1 MSSGDQTT
9 NHRRKGHEPRL
20 RTSYRSTMGRST
32 RCPKRRRPSL
42 SGPSAMRGRRAGRPT
57 AAATTREISSPGP
70 RKSSSAC
77 RSSAGRPQGRCAT
90 GSPRRLPTRNS
101 RRSTGAGSGR
111 TTGSSASTEIG
122 RRMRVVGTFPNGNSV
137 LMLATARLKY
147 VAEHKWGKRRCW
159 TCPN

>member
-111 TTGSSASTEIG
+111 TTGSSASTARSGGG
-122 RRMRVVGTFPNGNSV
+122 RGSSGPSQT
-137 LMLATARLKY
+137 ATRSSCWRRL
-147 VAEHKWGKRRCW
+147 G
-159 TCPN
+159 

>member
-42 SGPSAMRGRRAGRPT
+42 SGPNATGGRQAGRPT
-57 AAATTREISSPGP
+57 AAVAARGGSSRAP

-77 RSSAGRPQGRCAT
+77 RSSAGRARGRCAT
-90 GSPRRLPTRNS
+90 GSPRHLPTRNS
-101 RRSTGAGSGR
+101 RRNTSAGSGR
-111 TTGSSASTEIG
+111 TTESSASTARSGGERG
-122 RRMRVVGTFPNGNSV
+122 SSGPFRTTTHPSDWRRRG
-137 LMLATARLKY
+137 
-147 VAEHKWGKRRCW
+147 
-159 TCPN
+159 